1 MKSIIFSFIAFTQF
15 LYGEDV
21 TLVAT
26 SSSNGQTGYS
36 ETLTLN
42 EGDTAK
48 VIFAYD
54 TGMVSFHSPSN
65 CSVSVTVKSTS
76 FNIPIASGSGGGT
89 ANSFTPSQIRASK
102 PIAIAGPA
110 TIRLQSTNGNSYNGG
125 ISSIVTLSI
134 NRAGTASP
142 PSSIP
147 QEAGTTWDVILES
160 SSDLVNWTT
169 ANPGEYTGT
178 EPKRFFRTRIVK
190 KP

>member
-1 MKSIIFSFIAFTQF
+1 MKTIILSFISFTQF
-15 LYGEDV
+15 FYGEDV

-26 SSSNGQTGYS
+26 SSTNGQTGYS

-54 TGMVSFHSPSN
+54 SGMLYFYSPSN
-65 CSVSVTVKSTS
+65 SSIAVTVKSTS
-76 FNIPIASGSGGGT
+76 FNIPIAAPSGGGT
-89 ANSFTPSQIRASK
+89 TSTATPSQIRASK

-110 TIRLQSTNGNSYNGG
+110 TIRLQSTNGNSSNGG
-125 ISSIVTLSI
+125 ISAIVTLSI

-169 ANPGEYTGT
+169 SNPGEYSGT